1 MRLGPTLNNPN
12 DWNVAIGGST
22 SRCAVIARNVATVV
36 IVAFVS
42 MPASAYEAGQVTDGG
57 TIRGKVVY
65 QGEVGTRK
73 IVPTKDP
80 EVCGGIREEPL
91 IVVGPDKGVQDVV
104 VFLKDIQKGKA
115 LAKPAADP
123 VINNHN
129 CNFEPHVQAIPVGS
143 VVIVNSD
150 PVMHNTHGF
159 FGKQTVFNQALPEKG
174 MRFPKPVRKSGIMR
188 VECDVHGWM
197 LAWVYAAEHPYFAV
211 TKKDGTFTIPDVPP
225 GNYTLVAW
233 QESSEDVQVPV
244 TVKAKEAVQQTIE
257 LKNASL
263 QTLESKKK

>member
-174 MRFPKPVRKSGIMR
+174 MKFPKPVRKPGIMR

-197 LAWVYAAEHPYFAV
+197 LAWAYASEHPYFAV

-233 QESSEDVQVPV
+233 QESTEDVQVPV
-244 TVKAKEAVQQTIE
+244 TVKSKEATQQTIQ
-257 LKNASL
+257 LKNATL

>member
-1 MRLGPTLNNPN
+1 MKLGPRLTNPKTRK
-12 DWNVAIGGST
+12 VPVRPST
-22 SRCAVIARNVATVV
+22 AAARNVTVML
-36 IVAFVS
+36 VALLVAL
-42 MPASAYEAGQVTDGG
+42 PAAAYEAGQVTDGG
-57 TIRGKVVY
+57 TIKGKVVY

-73 IVPTKDP
+73 VVPTKDP

-91 IVVGPDKGVQDVV
+91 ILVGPDKGVQDVV
-104 VFLKDIQKGKA
+104 VYLKDIQKGKP
-115 LAKPAADP
+115 LAKAAAEPA
-123 VINNHN
+123 INNHK

-143 VVIVNSD
+143 IVIVNSD

>member
-174 MRFPKPVRKSGIMR
+174 MKIEKPVKKPGMMR
-188 VECDVHGWM
+188 VECDTHGWM
-197 LAWVYAAEHPYFAV
+197 LGWVYAAEHPYYAV
-211 TKKDGTFTIPDVPP
+211 TKKDGTFSIQDVPP
-225 GNYTLVAW
+225 GSYTLVAW
-233 QESSEDVQVPV
+233 QEAADPTEVPV
-244 TVKAKEAVQQTIE
+244 TVKPKEATQQTIE
-257 LKNASL
+257 LKNATE
-263 QTLESKKK
+263 QNLEVKRK

>member
-1 MRLGPTLNNPN
+1 MRLGPMLNNPK
-12 DWNVAIGGST
+12 T
-22 SRCAVIARNVATVV
+22 RNVV
-36 IVAFVS
+36 IVLAGLVS
-42 MPASAYEAGQVTDGG
+42 ASASAYEASQVSDGG
-57 TIRGKVVY
+57 TIKGRVTY
-65 QGEVGTRK
+65 QGDVGTRK

-91 IVVGPDKGVQDVV
+91 ILVGPDKGVQDVV

-123 VINNHN
+123 AINNHN

-143 VVIVNSD
+143 IVIVNSD

-159 FGKQTVFNQALPEKG
+159 FGRQTAFNQALPEKG
-174 MRFPKPVRKSGIMR
+174 MKFPKPVRKPGMMR

-211 TKKDGTFTIPDVPP
+211 TKKDGAFTIPDVPP

-233 QESSEDVQVPV
+233 QEATEEVQMPV
-244 TVKAKEAVQQTIE
+244 TVKSKEATQQTIE
-257 LKNASL
+257 LKNATL